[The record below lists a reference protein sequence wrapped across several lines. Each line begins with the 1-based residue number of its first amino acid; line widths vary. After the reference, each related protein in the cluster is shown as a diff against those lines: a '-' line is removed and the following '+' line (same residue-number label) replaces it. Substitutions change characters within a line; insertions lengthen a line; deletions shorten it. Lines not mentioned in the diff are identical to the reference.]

1 MFGLSA
7 AAPSGVL
14 RSCSSFCCARA
25 WAAQVE
31 SALFSLWV
39 SEIVLAANAIR
50 ATARNAVA
58 ATASSS
64 EKPPAERLADRG
76 LAEHIDGHR
85 PGPGAAHGDRDRHL
99 RAKHAPRVED
109 GVAGQYRAE
118 LCALRHG
125 LGRGVGD
132 PVARLLALD
141 RVRGMCRVE
150 VHPVAHVARDRPLA
164 GGL

>member
-1 MFGLSA
+1 MPA
-7 AAPSGVL
+7 ASCGASSSKL

-25 WAAQVE
+25 WAALVE

-50 ATARNAVA
+50 ARARKDVA
-58 ATASSS
+58 ATASRS
-64 EKPPAERLADRG
+64 EKPRAPCLADRR

-109 GVAGQYRAE
+109 GVAGQYRAK
-118 LCALRHG
+118 LCTLRHG

-141 RVRGMCRVE
+141 RVRGMGRVE
-150 VHPVAHVARDRPLA
+150 VHPVAHVA
-164 GGL
+164 

>member
-1 MFGLSA
+1 MPGLSA
-7 AAPSGVL
+7 AAPSCML
-14 RSCSSFCCARA
+14 RSCSSFSCARA
-25 WAAQVE
+25 WAALVE

-50 ATARNAVA
+50 ARARKDVA
-58 ATASSS
+58 ATASRS
-64 EKPPAERLADRG
+64 EKPRAPCLADRR

-99 RAKHAPRVED
+99 RAEHAPRVED
-109 GVAGQYRAE
+109 GVAGQYRSK

-125 LGRGVGD
+125 LGRGVGH

-141 RVRGMCRVE
+141 RVRGMGRVDL
-150 VHPVAHVARDRPLA
+150 HALAHVA
-164 GGL
+164 

>member
-1 MFGLSA
+1 MPGATA

-25 WAAQVE
+25 WAALVE
-31 SALFSLWV
+31 SALFSSRV
-39 SEIVLAANAIR
+39 SQIVLAADAIR
-50 ATARNAVA
+50 RTARKAVA

-64 EKPPAERLADRG
+64 EKPRAARLADRG
-76 LAEHIDGHR
+76 LAEHIDRHR

-99 RAKHAPRVED
+99 RAEHAPRVED

-118 LCALRHG
+118 LGAPRHG

-141 RVRGMCRVE
+141 RVRGM
-150 VHPVAHVARDRPLA
+150 
-164 GGL
+164 

>member
-1 MFGLSA
+1 MPGATA

-25 WAAQVE
+25 WAALVE
-31 SALFSLWV
+31 SAVFSSWV
-39 SEIVLAANAIR
+39 SQIVLAANAIR
-50 ATARNAVA
+50 ATARKAVA

-64 EKPPAERLADRG
+64 EKPPAARLADRG
-76 LAEHIDGHR
+76 LAEHIDRHR

-99 RAKHAPRVED
+99 RAEHAPRVED
-109 GVAGQYRAE
+109 GAAGRYRAE

-125 LGRGVGD
+125 LGSGVGD

-141 RVRGMCRVE
+141 RVRGRGRVE
-150 VHPVAHVARDRPLA
+150 GHPVP
-164 GGL
+164 